1 MFAGNHLFGGDTPI
15 PALNPKRGRTKTG
28 QLRVYPREQRP
39 WGGPDGPAAIYLFA
53 PDREAARLYSL
64 LAPPPSSRARR
75 ASMVSHS
82 WMLLRQCPEPE
93 LRPQRGSGRQHVSS
107 LVDVGRLR
115 DDFLATIVGGHALWF
130 EATHDP
136 VIGMRLGA
144 AITGLGI
151 VVTARPFFRTGLRD
165 TVNSR
170 LPGRLSAHSSI
181 ERLQQ
186 QAVEHVIASL
196 RDCARCCRRENCWRR
211 HRTFRPFLNGYGDL
225 PLRWMGYAAE

>member
-1 MFAGNHLFGGDTPI
+1 MSHHWWTWV
-15 PALNPKRGRTKTG
+15 
-28 QLRVYPREQRP
+28 VY
-39 WGGPDGPAAIYLFA
+39 GTI
-53 PDREAARLYSL
+53 
-64 LAPPPSSRARR
+64 
-75 ASMVSHS
+75 
-82 WMLLRQCPEPE
+82 
-93 LRPQRGSGRQHVSS
+93 
-107 LVDVGRLR
+107 
-115 DDFLATIVGGHALWF
+115 LATIVGGHALWF

-186 QAVEHVIASL
+186 QAVEHVIA
-196 RDCARCCRRENCWRR
+196 
-211 HRTFRPFLNGYGDL
+211 RPGIVHDVVAERIVGVGLILFGAFLNGYGDL